1 MNHNDN
7 DSQFSVMGPNQT
19 IILNDS
25 ISRSVLGKNKPA
37 FLTRPLQSLL
47 KNSLR
52 SHGSF
57 FIILVVLLLFGV
69 LKFCTTVENY
79 EILEKEI
86 LNSCELLGS
95 LSCLFYFFLPFLFW
109 FQTIYWML
117 LKNGKCCFTCCC
129 SLQGASCPPFKL
141 TGLWWASQEGMRAG
155 FRAGR
160 GVISV
165 GPAWVRQRLTVT

>member
-1 MNHNDN
+1 
-7 DSQFSVMGPNQT
+7 MGPNQT

-95 LSCLFYFFLPFLFW
+95 LSCLFYFFFPFLF
-109 FQTIYWML
+109 
-117 LKNGKCCFTCCC
+117 
-129 SLQGASCPPFKL
+129 
-141 TGLWWASQEGMRAG
+141 
-155 FRAGR
+155 
-160 GVISV
+160 
-165 GPAWVRQRLTVT
+165 